1 MMIKKGYSISG
12 MGLERLLETLK
23 KQQIPLYDVKRTAA
37 RTLQLYTAI
46 QQSAQVEE
54 TAAQLGFVIKALP
67 ARGAAQRLE
76 ALKRQKLLP
85 IFALIMLFLLLGALR
100 FVWHVEI
107 SGAGIYLGEV
117 RSFLAEQRIVPGI
130 PKSAV
135 NIQALCDALL
145 YRLPRVTWVRA
156 EIRGLTLHVDITQ
169 GTPAPTL
176 ESNDGNGSIVA
187 ARDGVIEE
195 IRVYSGTAAVKPGDT
210 VRAGDVLIQGWEHGS
225 DDTPMPVRARGTV
238 RARVWYSAQA
248 TAPAAEIISLPTG
261 NIAQRQAI
269 SSPWFCCYREEAP
282 AYLTSDHE
290 TARIPIGGVWL
301 PVWRETTTYT
311 EVALEKGAR
320 DLQAAQAEA
329 GTLAMRRL
337 LRLCGENDEM
347 IDKWLDYSMIDGET
361 ILASA
366 TMEVIT
372 EAGRFLAE
380 SSQ

>member
-1 MMIKKGYSISG
+1 MMIQKGYSISG

-23 KQQIPLYDVKRTAA
+23 KQQIQLYDVKRTAP
-37 RTLQLYTAI
+37 RTLQLYTAV
-46 QQSAQVEE
+46 QQSTQVEE
-54 TAAQLGFVIKALP
+54 TAAQLGFMIEQLP
-67 ARGAAQRLE
+67 PRGAAQRLE
-76 ALKRQKLLP
+76 ALKRQRLLS
-85 IFALIMLFLLLGALR
+85 IFALIMLFLLLGTLR

-117 RSFLAEQRIVPGI
+117 RSFLAERSIGPGV

-135 NIQALCDALL
+135 DIQALCDALL

-156 EIRGLTLHVDITQ
+156 EIRGLTLHIDITQ
-169 GTPAPTL
+169 GTPSPTL
-176 ESNDGNGSIVA
+176 EASDGNGSIVA
-187 ARDGVIEE
+187 ACDGVIEE

-210 VRAGDVLIQGWEHGS
+210 VRAGDVLIQGWERGS
-225 DDTPMPVRARGTV
+225 NETLVPVRARGTV

-269 SSPWFCCYREEAP
+269 RSPWFCCYQEEVP

-290 TARIPIGGVWL
+290 TTRVPIGGVWL
-301 PVWRETTTYT
+301 PVWRETNTYT
-311 EVALEKGAR
+311 EVALEKSAR

-329 GTLAMRRL
+329 GALAMCRL